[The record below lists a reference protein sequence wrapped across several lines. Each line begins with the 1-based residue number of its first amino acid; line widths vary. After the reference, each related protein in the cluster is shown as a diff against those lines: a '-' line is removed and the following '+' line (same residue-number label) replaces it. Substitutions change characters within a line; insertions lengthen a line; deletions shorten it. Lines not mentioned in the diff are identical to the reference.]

1 MARAG
6 NKEDR
11 LSPIDCL
18 TVRIP
23 DAAQMLGIGRSTF
36 YKLMRAG
43 EVETIKLGRSTLISV
58 TSLEALLNRR
68 RGTRPSR

>member
-1 MARAG
+1 MARAA
-6 NKEDR
+6 NKDDR

-23 DAAQMLGIGRSTF
+23 DAARMLGIGRSTF
-36 YKLMRAG
+36 YKLMQAG

-58 TSLEALLNRR
+58 ASLEALLSRR
-68 RGTRPSR
+68 RGVK